1 MNLGLK
7 DKVAIVT
14 GAGRGIGRAI
24 VLTLAEEGVKVA
36 VNDLFLE
43 RAQAVA
49 AEVKTGGGEAIAV
62 AADVTDEAQ
71 VNDMVS
77 RVVKEWGTVHILV
90 NNAGIPARRAE
101 ETPGAFGG
109 PFFSQQDRPAWDG
122 VMGVV
127 TYGVLNCS
135 RAVLDPMSSQGWG
148 RVISIISDA
157 GRIGEPRLATYS
169 MAKAGVT
176 GFSKAL
182 AKEVGRSRITVNCVS
197 PGTTET
203 EATADIFE
211 AARQSQEGAARLE
224 TIGRQYPL
232 YKGLGRLGQPQD
244 IANAVA
250 FLASDRAEWIT
261 GQVLSVNGGY
271 SMV

>member
-24 VLTLAEEGVKVA
+24 VLTLAEEGARVA
-36 VNDLFLE
+36 VNDLFQE

-49 AEVKTGGGEAIAV
+49 AEVKANGGEAVAV
-62 AADVTDEAQ
+62 AADVTDEAK

-135 RAVLDPMSSQGWG
+135 HAVLDPMSSQGWG
-148 RVISIISDA
+148 RIISIISDA
-157 GRIGEPRLATYS
+157 GRIGEPRLAT
-169 MAKAGVT
+169 
-176 GFSKAL
+176 
-182 AKEVGRSRITVNCVS
+182 
-197 PGTTET
+197 
-203 EATADIFE
+203 
-211 AARQSQEGAARLE
+211 
-224 TIGRQYPL
+224 
-232 YKGLGRLGQPQD
+232 
-244 IANAVA
+244 
-250 FLASDRAEWIT
+250 
-261 GQVLSVNGGY
+261 
-271 SMV
+271 